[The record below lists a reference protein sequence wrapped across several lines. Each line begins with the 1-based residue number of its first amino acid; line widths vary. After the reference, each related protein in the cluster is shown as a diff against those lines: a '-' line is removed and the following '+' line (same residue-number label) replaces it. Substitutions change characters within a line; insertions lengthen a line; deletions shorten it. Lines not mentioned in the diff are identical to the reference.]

1 MKWVIKS
8 MDRGRRRNLYL
19 RFLGIVGLSLFFVF
33 GHISQ
38 AYAKTAEST
47 FPPASMVQ
55 SAAKRALPS
64 VVHLD
69 IQKESPSD
77 LHLSR
82 YFPLLTPPKA
92 KVGDLIKARFGTG
105 IIINP
110 QGYIL
115 TNAFLIEGARKVR
128 CLLLDGRWFDTKCVG
143 MDPKTDIGI
152 LKITKRGSYP
162 AIAEGDPKHL
172 STGQWIVALG
182 HFEPNKPTIATGII
196 SAEHRSSVLE
206 PETPQDF
213 LQTDT
218 QINLVNTG
226 GPLIDLKGTVV
237 GVNDALLSRIAPLS
251 GIGFAIPW
259 TIASHVAQQ
268 LIESGSIEHG
278 WLGLQVQDVI
288 FRSKKGRLG
297 FIKSVM
303 VLHVIKDSPA
313 SRAGIRVGDIIK
325 SYGKTP
331 IQNVTQL
338 KRLVSRSPVGS
349 KVKMKI
355 SRHGREMTLSV
366 TVGKREETLPSS
378 DLKERLGIFV
388 IPLGRN
394 SPKKQGGVIITWVD
408 PNGPMGRAGFEPHD
422 IILEINGKPIKTGKD
437 IEQVLNSL
445 NLGGYLLFHAVDHR
459 TGRMGYVQIR
469 TR

>member
-1 MKWVIKS
+1 MKWIIKS
-8 MDRGRRRNLYL
+8 TGRAGRGTHYL
-19 RFLGIVGLSLFFVF
+19 HSLGVAGLFLFLVLSHV
-33 GHISQ
+33 SQ
-38 AYAKTAEST
+38 SHAKATEST
-47 FPPASMVQ
+47 FPPVSMVQ
-55 SAAKRALPS
+55 SAAKRALPA

-69 IQKESPSD
+69 IQKKSPSD
-77 LHLSR
+77 FHLSR
-82 YFPLLTPPKA
+82 YFPFFTPSEA
-92 KVGDLIKARFGTG
+92 KVGDLAKTRFGTG
-105 IIINP
+105 ILMNP

-115 TNAFLIEGARKVR
+115 TNAFLIEGVRKVR
-128 CLLLDGRWFDTKCVG
+128 CLLLDGRWLDAKCVG
-143 MDPKTDIGI
+143 ADPKTDIGV

-162 AIAEGDPKHL
+162 AIAAGDSKHL

-182 HFEPNKPTIATGII
+182 HYEPNKPTIATGII

-206 PETPQDF
+206 PEAPQDF

-218 QINLVNTG
+218 QIGLVNSG
-226 GPLIDLKGTVV
+226 GPLIDLEGAVV
-237 GVNDALLSRIAPLS
+237 GVNDALLSRVAPLS

-268 LIESGSIEHG
+268 LIENGSIEHG
-278 WLGLQVQDVI
+278 WLGLQVQDVT
-288 FRSKKGRLG
+288 FRSQKNRHG

-303 VLHVIKDSPA
+303 VLHVIKGSPA
-313 SRAGIRVGDIIK
+313 SKAGIRAGDIIK

-366 TVGKREETLPSS
+366 IVGKREGTLSFS
-378 DLKERLGIFV
+378 TLKERLGIFV
-388 IPLGRN
+388 IPLGKA
-394 SPKKQGGVIITWVD
+394 SPKNRGGVIITWVD

-422 IILEINGKPIKTGKD
+422 IILEANGKPVKTGKD

-445 NLGGYLLFHAVDHR
+445 KLGDYLLFHAVDHR
-459 TGRMGYVQIR
+459 TGRRGYVQIR
-469 TR
+469 VR